1 MIGDSVVR
9 VLVCADVDADDAG
22 PAMPPREPLRR
33 RCLAAVV
40 EAHSVDD
47 GAVLRQPEQ
56 PGRGVT
62 VLRTGR
68 QSANFYKAE
77 ALPEHGVRQHR
88 VLVEPSP
95 EELPVGKGSVGTI

>member
-1 MIGDSVVR
+1 MLLR
-9 VLVCADVDADDAG
+9 
-22 PAMPPREPLRR
+22 PPRSTLTDTLFPYTTLFRSLRR

-68 QSANFYKAE
+68 QRAHFYKAE
-77 ALPEHGVRQHR
+77 ALPEHGVRHLR
-88 VLVEPSP
+88 VLVEPRRTP
-95 EELPVGKGSVGTI
+95 DRRGEKIGRAHV